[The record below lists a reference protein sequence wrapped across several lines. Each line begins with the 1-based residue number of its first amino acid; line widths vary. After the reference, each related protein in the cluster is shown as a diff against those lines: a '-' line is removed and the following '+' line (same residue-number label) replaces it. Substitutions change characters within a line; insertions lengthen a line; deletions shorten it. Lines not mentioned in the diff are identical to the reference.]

1 MPSEKETKAHRLIKV
16 KTNKGAERK
25 SDHFVRP
32 KLLISQSDVS
42 LFQTLESLTS
52 TVSLIMIRTIHQL
65 SMSSVSSLNQCI
77 LCECGN

>member
-16 KTNKGAERK
+16 KTNNGAERK

-42 LFQTLESLTS
+42 TLESLTS

-65 SMSSVSSLNQCI
+65 SMSLASSLKQCI